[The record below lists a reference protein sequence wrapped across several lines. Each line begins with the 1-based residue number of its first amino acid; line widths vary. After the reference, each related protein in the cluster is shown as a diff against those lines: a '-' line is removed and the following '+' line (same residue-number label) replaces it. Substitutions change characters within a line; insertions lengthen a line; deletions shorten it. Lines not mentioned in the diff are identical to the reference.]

1 MLYWSYTIGYS
12 DGERYRAVGSW
23 KRSNFH
29 LGNGCNNIIQ
39 TTLCVIPENAKNL
52 GGGDYTTYKSGANI
66 FLPFSLSLSIY
77 LSFFFHHFL
86 HDNVHITV
94 VLYAGGRLLCCVYYI
109 YHSRRRR
116 NGKGPPR
123 LASSPFST
131 KPTGINGR

>member
-77 LSFFFHHFL
+77 LFFFHHFL